1 MELDCTIVSVE
12 YKLGPEFTYAD
23 SLEDN
28 YAALAWVR
36 DNASALGIDPE
47 RIVLVG
53 ESAGGRHAALLAL
66 LARDLG
72 EISIAYQ
79 VLMYPMLDDRTV
91 LLQPPPGVGTLLW
104 PPQFNR
110 AGWKA
115 FLGQEPGTD
124 TVPSHAVSARAVS
137 LENLPPTWIGVGSID
152 LFFLEDKLF
161 AERLVKSGVPTE
173 FVTIE
178 GAYHGFDVVDPSSA
192 PARRFEKSMLDALRK
207 A

>member
-1 MELDCTIVSVE
+1 M
-12 YKLGPEFTYAD
+12 
-23 SLEDN
+23 
-28 YAALAWVR
+28 
-36 DNASALGIDPE
+36 
-47 RIVLVG
+47 
-53 ESAGGRHAALLAL
+53 
-66 LARDLG
+66 
-72 EISIAYQ
+72 
-79 VLMYPMLDDRTV
+79 
-91 LLQPPPGVGTLLW
+91 

-124 TVPSHAVSARAVS
+124 TGPSHAVPARAVS
-137 LENLPPTWIGVGSID
+137 LENLPPIWIGVRSID